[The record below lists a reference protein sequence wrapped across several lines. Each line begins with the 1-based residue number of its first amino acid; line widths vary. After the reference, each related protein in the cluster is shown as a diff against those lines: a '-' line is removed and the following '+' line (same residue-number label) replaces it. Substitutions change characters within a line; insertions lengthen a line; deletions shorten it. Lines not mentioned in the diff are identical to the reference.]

1 MAEQYDIVIV
11 GGGIHGV
18 GVAQAAAAHGYSVLV
33 LEQGDLAGG
42 TSCRSSK
49 LIHGGLRYLESGR
62 LGLVAESLRERA
74 LLLKLAPELVRMR
87 SFFFPIF
94 RTTRRRPWQVRTGLS
109 LYALLGGLR
118 AAARFQRVE
127 RRDWKTLDGL
137 ETNDLQVVFRYQDA
151 QTDDAALTRA
161 VMRSAETLG
170 ARLAAPAQFS
180 GAILTDDGCE
190 IEYSSN
196 GQAQSCSARVLVNA
210 AGPWAGRV
218 LGCIDPAPVC
228 RAVELVQGAHI
239 HVRGRLDAGI
249 YYLEAPQDSRAVF
262 VMPWQQGTL
271 VGTTE
276 TAFDGDP
283 GDVRVLPEERD
294 YLLTVLQKYFP
305 ASRATEP
312 GAVLD
317 SFAGLRVLPAG
328 NGPTFGR
335 SRETFL
341 DLDRAVRPRVLTIW
355 GGKLTT
361 YRSTAEKVMR
371 RVGPSLPARVAAA
384 STRTLELSPS

>member
-18 GVAQAAAAHGYSVLV
+18 GVAQAAAAHGYSSLV

-42 TSCRSSK
+42 TSSRSSK

-62 LGLVAESLRERA
+62 LALVAESLRERA
-74 LLLKLAPELVRMR
+74 LLLKLAPDLVRMQ
-87 SFFFPIF
+87 SFFFPIY
-94 RTTRRRPWQVRTGLS
+94 RTTRRRPWHVRAGLS

-118 AAARFQRVE
+118 PAARFRRVE

-137 ETNDLQVVFRYQDA
+137 NTDDLQVVFRYQDA

-170 ARLAAPAQFS
+170 ARLAAPARFT
-180 GAILTDDGCE
+180 AALLTDDGCE
-190 IEYSSN
+190 IEYTCN
-196 GQAQSCSARVLVNA
+196 GRTESCRARVLANA
-210 AGPWAGRV
+210 AGPWASRV

-239 HVRGRLDAGI
+239 HVRGGLNAGI
-249 YYLEAPQDSRAVF
+249 YYLEAPQDGRAVF
-262 VMPWQQGTL
+262 VMPWQDGTL

-276 TAFDGDP
+276 TRFDGDP

-294 YLLTVLQKYFP
+294 YLLAVLKQYFP
-305 ASRATEP
+305 GSP
-312 GAVLD
+312 GAILD

-328 NGPTFGR
+328 NGSTFGR

-341 DLDRAVRPRVLTIW
+341 DLDRAVGPRVLTIW

-371 RVGPSLPARVAAA
+371 RLASSLPARAAVA
-384 STRTLELSPS
+384 STHTLELSGS

>member
-18 GVAQAAAAHGYSVLV
+18 GVAQAAAAHGYSVLL
-33 LEQGDLAGG
+33 LEQDDLAGG

-62 LGLVAESLRERA
+62 LALVAESLRERA

-94 RTTRRRPWQVRTGLS
+94 RTTRRRPWQVRAGLS
-109 LYALLGGLR
+109 LYALLGGVR
-118 AAARFQRVE
+118 PAARFSRVD

-137 ETNDLQVVFRYQDA
+137 NTADLTVVFRYQDA

-170 ARLAAPAQFS
+170 ARLAAPARFC
-180 GAILTDDGCE
+180 GANLTDDGCD
-190 IEYSSN
+190 IEYSCN
-196 GQAQSCSARVLVNA
+196 GRAESCSARVLVNA
-210 AGPWAGRV
+210 AGPWASRV
-218 LGCIDPAPVC
+218 LGCVEPAPSC

-239 HVRGRLDAGI
+239 LVRGRLDAGI
-249 YYLEAPQDSRAVF
+249 YYVEAPQDRRAVF
-262 VMPWQQGTL
+262 VMPWRDGTL

-276 TAFDGDP
+276 TPFGGDP
-283 GDVRVLPEERD
+283 GDVRVLPEERA
-294 YLLTVLQKYFP
+294 YLAEVLDRYFP
-305 ASRATEP
+305 AYRATEP

-328 NGPTFGR
+328 SGPIFGR

-341 DLDRAVRPRVLTIW
+341 DVDRAARPRVLTIW

-361 YRSTAEKVMR
+361 YRSTAEKVIR
-371 RVGPSLPARVAAA
+371 RLGPSLPARVAAA

>member
-1 MAEQYDIVIV
+1 VAEQYDIVIV

-33 LEQGDLAGG
+33 LEQGDLAVG
-42 TSCRSSK
+42 TSGRSSK

-62 LGLVAESLRERA
+62 LALVAESLRERA

-94 RTTRRRPWQVRTGLS
+94 RTTRRRPWQVRAGLS
-109 LYALLGGLR
+109 VYALLGGLR
-118 AAARFQRVE
+118 AAARFQRVD

-137 ETNDLQVVFRYQDA
+137 NTSDLEVVFRYQDA

-170 ARLAAPAQFS
+170 ARLAAPARFS
-180 GAILTDDGCE
+180 AAILTDDGCE
-190 IEYSSN
+190 IEYACN
-196 GQAQSCSARVLVNA
+196 GRAESCCARVLVNA
-210 AGPWAGRV
+210 AGPWASRV

-249 YYLEAPQDSRAVF
+249 YYLEAPQDGRAVF
-262 VMPWQQGTL
+262 VMPWQEGTL

-276 TAFDGDP
+276 TRFDGAP
-283 GDVRVLPEERD
+283 GDVRVLPAERD
-294 YLLTVLQKYFP
+294 YLLTVLEQYFP
-305 ASRATEP
+305 GFPS
-312 GAVLD
+312 AVLD
-317 SFAGLRVLPAG
+317 SFAGLRVLPVG
-328 NGPTFGR
+328 VGPVFGR
-335 SRETFL
+335 SRETFF
-341 DLDRAVRPRVLTIW
+341 DLDRATGPRVLTIW

-361 YRSTAEKVMR
+361 FRSTAEKVIR
-371 RVGPSLPARVAAA
+371 RLEGSLPARIAVA
-384 STRTLELSPS
+384 STHTLELSPS

>member
-18 GVAQAAAAHGYSVLV
+18 GVAQAAAARGHSALV

-62 LGLVAESLRERA
+62 LALVAESLRERA

-94 RTTRRRPWQVRTGLS
+94 RTTRRRPWQVRAGLS
-109 LYALLGGLR
+109 LYALLGGVR
-118 AAARFQRVE
+118 PAARFSRVD

-137 ETNDLQVVFRYQDA
+137 NTADLTVVFRYQDA

-170 ARLAAPAQFS
+170 ARLAAPARFRR
-180 GAILTDDGCE
+180 ANLTDDGCD
-190 IEYSSN
+190 IEYSCN
-196 GQAQSCSARVLVNA
+196 GRAESCRARVLVNA
-210 AGPWAGRV
+210 AGPWASRV
-218 LGCIDPAPVC
+218 LGCVEPAPSC

-239 HVRGRLDAGI
+239 LVRGRLDAGI
-249 YYLEAPQDSRAVF
+249 YYVEAPQDRRAVF
-262 VMPWQQGTL
+262 VMPWGDGTL

-276 TAFDGDP
+276 TPFGGDP
-283 GDVRVLPEERD
+283 GDVRVLPEERA
-294 YLLTVLQKYFP
+294 YLAEVLDRYFP
-305 ASRATEP
+305 AYRATEP
-312 GAVLD
+312 GAVVD
-317 SFAGLRVLPAG
+317 SFAGLRVLPVG
-328 NGPTFGR
+328 SGPLAGR

-341 DLDRAVRPRVLTIW
+341 DVDRAARPRVLTIW

-361 YRSTAEKVMR
+361 YRSTAEKVIR
-371 RVGPSLPARVAAA
+371 RLGPSLPARVAAA

>member
-18 GVAQAAAAHGYSVLV
+18 GVAQAAAAHGCSVLV

-42 TSCRSSK
+42 TSSRSSK

-62 LGLVAESLRERA
+62 LALVAESLRERA
-74 LLLKLAPELVRMR
+74 LLLKLAPELVRMQ

-94 RTTRRRPWQVRTGLS
+94 RTTRRRPWQVRAGLS

-118 AAARFQRVE
+118 AAARFRRVQ

-137 ETNDLQVVFRYQDA
+137 NTDGLEVVFRYQDA

-170 ARLAAPAQFS
+170 ARLAAPAQFTA
-180 GAILTDDGCE
+180 AILTDDGCE
-190 IEYSSN
+190 IEYSCN
-196 GQAQSCSARVLVNA
+196 DVAQSCRARVLVNA
-210 AGPWAGRV
+210 AGPWASRV

-239 HVRGRLDAGI
+239 HVGGRLDAGI
-249 YYLEAPQDSRAVF
+249 YYLEAPQDGRAVF
-262 VMPWQQGTL
+262 VMPWQDGTL

-276 TAFDGDP
+276 TRFDGDP

-294 YLLTVLQKYFP
+294 YLLAVLEQYFP
-305 ASRATEP
+305 GSPR
-312 GAVLD
+312 AVLD

-328 NGPTFGR
+328 NGAAFRR

-341 DLDRAVRPRVLTIW
+341 DLDRAARPRVLTIW

-371 RVGPSLPARVAAA
+371 RLGSSLPARTAVA
-384 STRTLELSPS
+384 STQTLELSPS